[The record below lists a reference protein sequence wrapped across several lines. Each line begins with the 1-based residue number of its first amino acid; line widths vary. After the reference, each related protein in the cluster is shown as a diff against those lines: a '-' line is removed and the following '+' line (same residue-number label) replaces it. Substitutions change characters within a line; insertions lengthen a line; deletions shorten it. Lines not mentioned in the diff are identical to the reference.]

1 MEVSRADAV
10 YRQTERRL
18 FALRS
23 GDDAMIRGRLA
34 NLRRGAGR
42 KPGDDPQLWGLIFED
57 LPDYMEGRGGAPSR
71 EEWAIH
77 IALTLYAVHQQGN
90 DPKTHNMDV
99 DKVSLGAAAAK
110 LVAAYGGEDARER
123 VSRRFNQLA
132 LAQDIDSMAY
142 YLRGFV
148 QLLRAEDIG
157 LDYAVLARDLYVY
170 QTADGAASV
179 RLRWGEDYY
188 RTNNDDA
195 ENGKED
201 VK

>member
-1 MEVSRADAV
+1 MEESRADAV
-10 YRQTERRL
+10 YRQTERRMY
-18 FALRS
+18 ALLA
-23 GDDAMIRGRLA
+23 GDDAVVRSRLA

-42 KPGDDPQLWGLIFED
+42 KPGDDPQLWGFMFES
-57 LPDYMEGRGGAPSR
+57 LPAEMEGRGGMPSR

-90 DPKTHNMDV
+90 DPKNHNMDV
-99 DKVSLGAAAAK
+99 DKVSLGTAAAK

-148 QLLRAEDIG
+148 QLLRAENIG
-157 LDYAVLARDLYVY
+157 LDYPELARDLYRY
-170 QTADGAASV
+170 QTTDGAASV

-188 RTNNDDA
+188 RINNDDA
-195 ENGKED
+195 ESGKED
-201 VK
+201 EK